1 MRLAGDD
8 ARKIQNHVQRVSL
21 SVTFNAD
28 ESFTCPRPCDAVA
41 GAEQFASDLQRV
53 LVAARRKIQIMSKV
67 TEQFGPNL
75 LYAVVRFK
83 IIR

>member
-1 MRLAGDD
+1 MHLAVEDLQ
-8 ARKIQNHVQRVSL
+8 KIQHHIQRVSH

-28 ESFTCPRPCDAVA
+28 ESFTCRRPCDAVA

-67 TEQFGPNL
+67 TEQLGPNL

-83 IIR
+83 VIR